1 MPENVETKEN
11 LQLVSRAIAGSEA
24 ALAALYDRYADPLFA
39 FIHHRMDG
47 PRADVED
54 VFQETWLAALR
65 SLRSYRGKTR
75 IFFWLCGIARHK
87 IADRSS
93 HLRRERNRRAP
104 LIGGEA
110 LAGLVEEGPLPED
123 VLALFETRS
132 LVVEAL
138 ALLSA
143 EYRSA
148 LLARYVEEC
157 GVPEIARRLGRT
169 YKATESLLSRA
180 RSSLRETLIHQQ
192 EVD

>member
-1 MPENVETKEN
+1 MPENVEAKEN
-11 LQLVSRAIAGSEA
+11 LRLVSRAMAGSEA

-39 FIHHRMDG
+39 FIHHHLDA

-65 SLRSYRGKTR
+65 SLQSYRGKTR

-87 IADRSS
+87 IADRSF
-93 HLRRERNRRAP
+93 HLRKERFQGAP
-104 LIGGEA
+104 LIKGEA
-110 LAGLVEEGPLPED
+110 LAGLVEEGPLPD
-123 VLALFETRS
+123 GLLAQIETRS

-138 ALLSA
+138 ALLPA

-180 RSSLRETLIHQQ
+180 RSSLRETLTHTR
-192 EVD
+192 EVE